1 MKKFDETPIRLRHIA
16 TIQEM
21 LRINAMDMAWLLG
34 ASPSRWGSII
44 RDTRLDPTKPV
55 DPCRAMILRWLIQH
69 PESSPTLHA
78 PDASCFLKR
87 LRNAIGDLPS
97 GQFSILLGWDA
108 TAGSR
113 WTKNSSRIS
122 PAGRRALSLLDT
134 PSPKRLA
141 NNWFKWSANAA
152 LEARLRGIDLTSS
165 LGWSRTRAALEAN
178 S

>member
-1 MKKFDETPIRLRHIA
+1 MKTINTTPICVSQIEAIREILGLTA
-16 TIQEM
+16 T
-21 LRINAMDMAWLLG
+21 DMAWLLG
-34 ASPSRWGSII
+34 ATFSHWSSIL
-44 RDTRLDPTKPV
+44 RDARLDPNQLAE
-55 DPCRAMILRWLIQH
+55 PCHALLLRWMMGN
-69 PESSPTLHA
+69 PTSSPTVHA
-78 PDASCFLKR
+78 PVPGAVLMR
-87 LRNAIGDLPS
+87 LRDA
-97 GQFSILLGWDA
+97 GQLVTAKCFALALGWDA

-141 NNWFKWSANAA
+141 DNWFKWSGNAA

-165 LGWSRTRAALEAN
+165 LGWTRTRAALEAT